1 MKVLIFSGTTEGRAL
16 SHLLAERGAEVT
28 VCVATDY
35 GREEQGT
42 AENIKV
48 LTGRRTPE
56 EKLALLRDCDL
67 CVDATH
73 PYAVEVTKS
82 VRAACTA
89 AGVPYRRLLRSGGDE
104 ADADTAVVE
113 SAAEAAALLSHR
125 AGNVLLTTGAK
136 ELKAFSALEPSR
148 LFPRVLPTHESLA
161 ACEAVGIPHR
171 NILAM
176 QGPFS
181 QELNEALIRQFHISI
196 LVTKDGGKAGGFT
209 EKALAAKC
217 TGTQLILIR
226 RPGET
231 GESFEEIVMD
241 CEELMKCL

>member
-89 AGVPYRRLLRSGGDE
+89 IRASLTDLGS
-104 ADADTAVVE
+104 AI
-113 SAAEAAALLSHR
+113 SAASPPMRKVVCLDMGSFFRSSSSGQRSLS
-125 AGNVLLTTGAK
+125 N
-136 ELKAFSALEPSR
+136 FSSC
-148 LFPRVLPTHESLA
+148 S
-161 ACEAVGIPHR
+161 I
-171 NILAM
+171 
-176 QGPFS
+176 GPPK
-181 QELNEALIRQFHISI
+181 R
-196 LVTKDGGKAGGFT
+196 
-209 EKALAAKC
+209 
-217 TGTQLILIR
+217 
-226 RPGET
+226 
-231 GESFEEIVMD
+231 
-241 CEELMKCL
+241 